1 MADCSVKT
9 QREAGYTQVE
19 ITIKV
24 DGQSAKTHI
33 QETQGTLAQMEETI
47 HALGK
52 RVAHEALQACVAS
65 VPGPRP
71 LFRKRADGCDTADT
85 SHGR

>member
-1 MADCSVKT
+1 M
-9 QREAGYTQVE
+9 QVE

-24 DGQSAKTHI
+24 DGQPVKTHI
-33 QETQGTLAQMEETI
+33 KEANGTLAQMEETI

-65 VPGPRP
+65 VVGPRP
-71 LFRKRADGCDTADT
+71 LFRKTADGCATGDT